1 MSVKTT
7 TLIASL
13 ALLLSSSFASAET
26 VMRIGLN
33 DDPDAI
39 DPALSQAYVTRIVL
53 TTFCDKLFDIDK
65 NLSVVPQ
72 LAESYEWSQDG
83 LALTFKL
90 KPNVV
95 FHDGEPLN
103 AEAVKFNIERNKT
116 IEGTFRRPELAPI
129 QSVDVVDPLT
139 VRLNLDAP
147 SASLVAVFS
156 DRSGM
161 MVSPKA
167 ADKLGV
173 NFGSAPICA
182 GPFKFVSR
190 IPQGQIVFEKFADYW
205 NVENVHIDRVEMTA
219 VNDPTVRLS
228 NLQSGQFDLIER
240 LSPTDV
246 SQVEGD
252 PSLKLIRAA
261 DLGYG
266 YVQFNV
272 GNGPRSAKMKD
283 QRVREAI
290 DLSID
295 REALVQVAFD
305 GAYVGA
311 DQVIPP
317 ASFYHD
323 ESRPLQKR
331 DVERARQL
339 LADAGQENFT
349 FEMMVRPDRDFQ
361 VPAQVMQAM
370 LAEAGITM
378 IINTT
383 ENVTQLEAS
392 RQGNYESYM
401 SFWSGRV
408 DPDGNTFMFYTC
420 NAGGPNRM
428 GYCEPEVEKLLTQAR
443 QTLDPAARKAIYKQA
458 LDIKYHDRPDL
469 SLWHRQLFMAT
480 SANVENYSLL
490 PDGLI
495 RLQGVTLN

>member
-1 MSVKTT
+1 MPVKTT
-7 TLIASL
+7 TLIAGA
-13 ALLLSSSFASAET
+13 ALLFTSSFASAQT

-33 DDPDAI
+33 DDPDTI
-39 DPALSQAYVTRIVL
+39 DPALSQAFVTRIVL
-53 TTFCDKLFDIDK
+53 TTFCDKLFDIDEK
-65 NLSVVPQ
+65 LNLVPR

-90 KPNVV
+90 RPDVV
-95 FHDGEPLN
+95 FHDGEPLD
-103 AEAVKFNIERNKT
+103 ADAVKFNIERNKT
-116 IEGTFRRPELAPI
+116 IEGTFRRPELGPI
-129 QSVDVVDPLT
+129 ESVDVVDPLT
-139 VRLNLDAP
+139 VRLNLSAP
-147 SASLVAVFS
+147 SAPMVSVFA

-167 ADKLGV
+167 AEKLGTD
-173 NFGSAPICA
+173 FGSAPVCA

-190 IPQGQIVFEKFADYW
+190 VPQGQIVFEKFEDYW
-205 NVENVHIDRVEMTA
+205 DVANVHIDRVEMTA

-246 SQVEGD
+246 QQVEAD
-252 PSLKLIRAA
+252 PALNLISAA

-272 GNGPRSAKMKD
+272 GNGPRSEKMKD

-290 DLSID
+290 DLAID

-305 GAYVGA
+305 GAYVGG

-323 ESRPLQKR
+323 ETRPLQKR
-331 DVERARQL
+331 DVERAREL
-339 LADAGQENFT
+339 LAEAGQENFT

-370 LAEAGITM
+370 LSEAGITM

-420 NAGGPNRM
+420 TAGTNRM
-428 GYCEPEVEKLLTQAR
+428 GYCKPEVEELLTKAR
-443 QTLDPAARKAIYKQA
+443 QTLEPEARKAIYKQA
-458 LDIKYHDRPDL
+458 MDIKYHDRPDL
-469 SLWHRQLFMAT
+469 ALWHRQLFMAT
-480 SANVENYSLL
+480 STDVENYKLF

-495 RLQGVTLN
+495 RLHGVKLN